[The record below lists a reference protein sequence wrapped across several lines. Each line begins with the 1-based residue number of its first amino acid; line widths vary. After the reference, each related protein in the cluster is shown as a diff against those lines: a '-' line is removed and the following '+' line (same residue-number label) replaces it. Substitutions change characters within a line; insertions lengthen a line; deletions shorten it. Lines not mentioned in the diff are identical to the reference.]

1 MIIIIIT
8 SVSIAIEMNKNVH
21 NLNDSS
27 ITRETSSPVIQSINS
42 IELLGKSGVVY
53 IQHNGELYQLRQTK
67 TGKLILTK

>member
-1 MIIIIIT
+1 M
-8 SVSIAIEMNKNVH
+8 
-21 NLNDSS
+21 
-27 ITRETSSPVIQSINS
+27 TRKTSSPVIQSINS

>member
-8 SVSIAIEMNKNVH
+8 SISIAIEMNKNVH

-27 ITRETSSPVIQSINS
+27 ITRETSFPVIQSINS